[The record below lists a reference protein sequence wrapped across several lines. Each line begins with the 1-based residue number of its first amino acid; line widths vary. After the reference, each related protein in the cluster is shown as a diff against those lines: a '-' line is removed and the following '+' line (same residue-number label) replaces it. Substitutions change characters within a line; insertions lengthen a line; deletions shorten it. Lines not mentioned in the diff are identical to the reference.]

1 MKAIKFFAI
10 AACAAALAVSCN
22 SSKGVA
28 VEAELPT
35 TAEIDSVSYLIGVN
49 FGSFIKNSNFA
60 EDLSELNMAE
70 IKKGMVDFLS
80 AEGSPYDP
88 NFGEQFDVDPNEM
101 SRILNDFLT
110 KKQSYKAA
118 KNLAEG
124 KAFLAKNALKEN
136 VDTTASGL
144 QYTIE
149 AEGATEKIAPQDT
162 VWVNY
167 RGTLLNG
174 EEFDANDSTM
184 FVANRVIRGWTEGL
198 GLLGEGGKATLYI
211 PSDLAYGERGNRA
224 IEPNS
229 VLIFDV
235 EVLKVGKFVPKE
247 NKYYWQWNSRAELP
261 VSLMSRPVLL
271 REVPGQSRNSSLN
284 IRKAIS
290 LLRYA

>member
-22 SSKGVA
+22 SATSEVA

-35 TAEIDSVSYLIGVN
+35 AAETDSVSYLIGIN
-49 FGSFIKNSNFA
+49 FGSFLKGNNFA
-60 EDLSELNMAE
+60 EELGELNMSE
-70 IKKGMVDFLS
+70 IKKGMQDFLA
-80 AEGSPYDP
+80 AEGTPYDP
-88 NFGEQFDVDPNEM
+88 EFGEQFKINPNEM
-101 SRILNDFLT
+101 QRLLNGFIS

-144 QYTIE
+144 QYTIV
-149 AEGATEKIAPQDT
+149 AEGAAEKVAPQDT

-167 RGTLLNG
+167 KGTLLDG
-174 EEFDANDSTM
+174 TVFDENDSTQ
-184 FVANRVIRGWTEGL
+184 FVANRVIKGWTEGL

-211 PSDLAYGERGNRA
+211 PANLAYGERGNRS

-229 VLIFDV
+229 TLIFDV
-235 EVLKVGKFVPKE
+235 EILKVGKFIPKE
-247 NKYYWQWNSRAELP
+247 DK
-261 VSLMSRPVLL
+261 
-271 REVPGQSRNSSLN
+271 
-284 IRKAIS
+284 
-290 LLRYA
+290 